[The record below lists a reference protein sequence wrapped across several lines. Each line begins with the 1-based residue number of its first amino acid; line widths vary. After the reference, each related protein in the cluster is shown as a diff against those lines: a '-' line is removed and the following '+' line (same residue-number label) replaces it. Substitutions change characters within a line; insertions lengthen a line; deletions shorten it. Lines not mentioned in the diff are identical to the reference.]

1 LHSKFSG
8 YPFVY
13 GILQRKGDTM
23 RTFEQPSISGEEI
36 RKRMDDFFSNVSAEK
51 LLSLLEEAGHTDY
64 KNLNLPSVI
73 DSGLID
79 LQEIPYSDKVAVTTD
94 SGLIDLQESP
104 YFDKVAVTVTYKIS
118 EKPSVAFSV
127 YSQVQYEEISCSW
140 IDSLGDECPMAA

>member
-1 LHSKFSG
+1 
-8 YPFVY
+8 
-13 GILQRKGDTM
+13 M
-23 RTFEQPSISGEEI
+23 RTFERPSICGEEI

-73 DSGLID
+73 
-79 LQEIPYSDKVAVTTD
+79 D